1 MKAVFVNY
9 TLLFFPPEK
18 RSKLAATCAEK
29 GMVKIQAEVFNNQK
43 ELNKI
48 RVE

>member
-18 RSKLAATCAEK
+18 RSKLAATCRY
-29 GMVKIQAEVFNNQK
+29 GEVFNNQK
-43 ELNKI
+43 ELTKI
-48 RVE
+48 SVGGCSQNT